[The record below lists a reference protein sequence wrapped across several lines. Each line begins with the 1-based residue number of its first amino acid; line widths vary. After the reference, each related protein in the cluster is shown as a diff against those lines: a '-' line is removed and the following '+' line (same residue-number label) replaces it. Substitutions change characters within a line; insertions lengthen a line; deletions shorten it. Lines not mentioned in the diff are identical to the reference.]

1 MSALSVTINAEDLFA
16 AAAGLDRYDGAALN
30 ALLTRAVHET
40 AAAFDSKTRR
50 AMNAGLNLSDGYI
63 SSRLD
68 LDTVAGVPRATLT
81 AAGPGRPSRFGLTIV
96 GHYAP
101 EQVTAAAPRAA
112 GDPKRGIGAGRK
124 SIGVS
129 VEVTRG
135 QRKPIAGAFTMT
147 LNKGTINGDK
157 VGVFVRD
164 PGAAKPRHLY
174 GVSPYSAFRAQIN
187 EGTGVFL
194 AGDLQ
199 GVVIA
204 AIDAL

>member
-1 MSALSVTINAEDLFA
+1 MSALSITIGADDLFG

-81 AAGPGRPSRFGLTIV
+81 AAGPGRPSRFGLTIL

-101 EQVTAAAPRAA
+101 EVLTRSAPRAA
-112 GDPKRGIGAGRK
+112 GDPKRGIAAGLK
-124 SIGVS
+124 AAGVS

-147 LNKGTINGDK
+147 LNRGAINGDR

-164 PGAAKPRHLY
+164 GKKLRHLY
-174 GVSPYSAFRAQIN
+174 GVSPYSAFRAQVN

-194 AGDLQ
+194 PGDLQ